1 MTNTANTANT
11 DFRDERQGAS
21 FTEHLVFVALL
32 LPTLIV
38 LAAAVVS
45 FATPEPTIAPERPM
59 VTAAACEPCSG
70 QVGADG
76 P

>member
-1 MTNTANTANT
+1 MTNTTNSEYPQKQN
-11 DFRDERQGAS
+11 GS

-32 LPTLIV
+32 LPTFVV

-45 FATPEPTIAPERPM
+45 LAHPDPSVGVQAPM
-59 VTAAACEPCSG
+59 LAAACERCPG
-70 QVGADG
+70 PEGDDG

>member
-1 MTNTANTANT
+1 MENTQY
-11 DFRDERQGAS
+11 REPQGSS

-32 LPTLIV
+32 LPTFVV

-45 FATPEPTIAPERPM
+45 LAGLESTLAVDKPI
-59 VTAAACEPCSG
+59 VTAAACEPCPVR
-70 QVGADG
+70 QDADEG

>member
-1 MTNTANTANT
+1 MDHTQYH
-11 DFRDERQGAS
+11 EPQGKS

-32 LPTLIV
+32 LPTFVV

-45 FATPEPTIAPERPM
+45 LARLEPTVAVERPI
-59 VTAAACEPCSG
+59 VTAAACEPCPVE
-70 QVGADG
+70 QEADEG

>member
-1 MTNTANTANT
+1 MRNT
-11 DFRDERQGAS
+11 DYREPQGHS

-32 LPTLIV
+32 LPTFVV

-45 FATPEPTIAPERPM
+45 LAPPEGSIGVEYRI
-59 VTAAACEPCSG
+59 VTAAACEACPPPD
-70 QVGADG
+70 ADEG

>member
-1 MTNTANTANT
+1 MNNT
-11 DFRDERQGAS
+11 DYREPQGSS

-32 LPTLIV
+32 LPTFVV

-45 FATPEPTIAPERPM
+45 LARPEPTIAVEKPI
-59 VTAAACEPCSG
+59 VTAAACDPCPVG
-70 QVGADG
+70 QDGDDG

>member
-1 MTNTANTANT
+1 MNNTGY
-11 DFRDERQGAS
+11 REPQGSS

-32 LPTLIV
+32 LPTFVV

-45 FATPEPTIAPERPM
+45 LARPEPTIAVEKPI
-59 VTAAACEPCSG
+59 VTAAACDPCPVG
-70 QVGADG
+70 QDGDDG

>member
-1 MTNTANTANT
+1 MTHTE
-11 DFRDERQGAS
+11 FRQPQGSS

-32 LPTLIV
+32 LPTFVV

-45 FATPEPTIAPERPM
+45 LASPDPSIAVDRPS
-59 VTAAACEPCSG
+59 VTAAACEPCPV
-70 QVGADG
+70 QDTDEA

>member
-1 MTNTANTANT
+1 MTHTEN
-11 DFRDERQGAS
+11 REPQGSS

-32 LPTLIV
+32 LPTFVV

-45 FATPEPTIAPERPM
+45 LARPEPTVAVEKPI
-59 VTAAACEPCSG
+59 VTAAACETCPTRPDG
-70 QVGADG
+70 DDG